1 MPPQAEMRLNARI
14 FFSPLAPPHSRLRR
28 LVETC
33 GVLGCVA
40 APASSDVFAS
50 VRSVLGDVVTRCSSI
65 LGASSTIFKLFKY
78 WVQVGIPCHYFS
90 IFSTECFACCFL
102 AISCLFYMY
111 AVLSTQYPCACGFG
125 MDMRPNSESDLWRQR
140 GVSRVARGCRTRL
153 RGDSTGWPG
162 QVALASCM
170 HWPSA
175 VYGVCVRRFPI
186 VDCRF
191 EFRASKLINSK
202 SNSIFEPRN

>member
-1 MPPQAEMRLNARI
+1 MFL
-14 FFSPLAPPHSRLRR
+14 LL
-28 LVETC
+28 
-33 GVLGCVA
+33 
-40 APASSDVFAS
+40 
-50 VRSVLGDVVTRCSSI
+50 SVLYLVMWWPGAVAYSVLVVQFQIVQI
-65 LGASSTIFKLFKY
+65 LGASGHTVPLFLNIQY
-78 WVQVGIPCHYFS
+78 WVFCLLFS
-90 IFSTECFACCFL
+90 GDLVSFL
-102 AISCLFYMY
+102 Y
-111 AVLSTQYPCACGFG
+111 VRSTQYPCACGFG

>member
-1 MPPQAEMRLNARI
+1 MHAYSALAS
-14 FFSPLAPPHSRLRR
+14 SPLSLSEGEPGLR
-28 LVETC
+28 
-33 GVLGCVA
+33 GPA
-40 APASSDVFAS
+40 ARAVRASTGARWMTIPTYVGTSQARPSPAGMAVCS
-50 VRSVLGDVVTRCSSI
+50 VR
-65 LGASSTIFKLFKY
+65 
-78 WVQVGIPCHYFS
+78 
-90 IFSTECFACCFL
+90 
-102 AISCLFYMY
+102 
-111 AVLSTQYPCACGFG
+111 VLSRFG
-125 MDMRPNSESDLWRQR
+125 
-140 GVSRVARGCRTRL
+140 ARGCRTRL